1 MIRNVY
7 NEMKSRKKLQY
18 AFKKTIMKLYISA
31 QNGVKGSAEMQQKI
45 GDNVDWHPL

>member
-1 MIRNVY
+1 MH
-7 NEMKSRKKLQY
+7 L
-18 AFKKTIMKLYISA
+18 KKTIMKLYISA

>member
-7 NEMKSRKKLQY
+7 NEMKSRKNNY

-31 QNGVKGSAEMQQKI
+31 QNGIKGSAEMQQKM